1 MIACGKAHSLLS
13 EAHRKANENP
23 SQSAPNGRPNA
34 LRISCR
40 LVSHR
45 LIPYR
50 LVEGINHLKSLASLT
65 RFHSRWIAALAL
77 LIVGQH
83 ANAELRWPDP
93 VYASEDDVD
102 IVIDGELTE
111 SEWMTA
117 QVYQDFSVISP
128 DTLEPA
134 PEKTEMFVLYT
145 ERGMYVGARMEQ
157 AKSAFVERLSSRD
170 DYLQRDRISV
180 SIDASGEG
188 LYAYW
193 FAINLGGTMQDGTIL
208 PERQYSNNW
217 DGPWQGA
224 TARGDTYWTA
234 EFFLPGP

>member
-1 MIACGKAHSLLS
+1 MTVATPKRLLYHRATMHVDLAQNTDRSSKTPLMIACEDAPSSLS
-13 EAHRKANENP
+13 RGNSKANENP

-111 SEWMTA
+111 SEWMTC
-117 QVYQDFSVISP
+117 
-128 DTLEPA
+128 L
-134 PEKTEMFVLYT
+134 LYT
-145 ERGMYVGARMEQ
+145 SPSPRDMRRSRMPS
-157 AKSAFVERLSSRD
+157 SA
-170 DYLQRDRISV
+170 
-180 SIDASGEG
+180 
-188 LYAYW
+188 
-193 FAINLGGTMQDGTIL
+193 
-208 PERQYSNNW
+208 
-217 DGPWQGA
+217 
-224 TARGDTYWTA
+224 
-234 EFFLPGP
+234 

>member
-1 MIACGKAHSLLS
+1 MTVATPKRLLYHRATMHADLAHKTDRSSKTTWMIACEDAPSSLGRGHS
-13 EAHRKANENP
+13 KANENP

-34 LRISCR
+34 RRISRR
-40 LVSHR
+40 LVSQR

-50 LVEGINHLKSLASLT
+50 LTEGINHLKSLASLT
-65 RFHSRWIAALAL
+65 RSHSRWIAVLAL

-93 VYASEDDVD
+93 VYASEDDID
-102 IVIDGELTE
+102 IIIDGELTE

-170 DYLQRDRISV
+170 AV
-180 SIDASGEG
+180 SYTHLRAHE
-188 LYAYW
+188 
-193 FAINLGGTMQDGTIL
+193 T
-208 PERQYSNNW
+208 
-217 DGPWQGA
+217 
-224 TARGDTYWTA
+224 
-234 EFFLPGP
+234 